1 MCYYLKL
8 LMVPKDE
15 IQKFIQEYE
24 NIVQRY
30 EKNVGRR
37 IRDVVIHPDQKS
49 RIEILK
55 KFM

>member
-1 MCYYLKL
+1 
-8 LMVPKDE
+8 MVPKDE